1 MLIECIMPTMS
12 TMFDSYR
19 ACQTYHAC
27 QSYHVNMP
35 IPCSCTY
42 HADMHAVHVLKY
54 IHAWH
59 VNHAAATNFWTAC
72 AIENF
77 NPAQRNS
84 INKTH
89 THNTQQ
95 VNVLLCSAAA
105 SSDGWFVCVSSSP
118 SWQLFAQSL
127 LPSNWLEPRGS
138 ALSGQQS
145 LACEPAYETSAS
157 R

>member
-1 MLIECIMPTMS
+1 MLIERIMPTMS

-89 THNTQQ
+89 THTHNTHNKSMSCCVAQQ
-95 VNVLLCSAAA
+95 RRQMAGS
-105 SSDGWFVCVSSSP
+105 FVCLLRQVGNCSHKVFFHPIGLNHGVPPCLGSS
-118 SWQLFAQSL
+118 L
-127 LPSNWLEPRGS
+127 
-138 ALSGQQS
+138 
-145 LACEPAYETSAS
+145 
-157 R
+157 

>member
-1 MLIECIMPTMS
+1 
-12 TMFDSYR
+12 MFDSYH

-89 THNTQQ
+89 THTHNTQQ

>member
-1 MLIECIMPTMS
+1 MPTMS

-127 LPSNWLEPRGS
+127 LPSNWLEPRGF
-138 ALSGQQS
+138 ALSGQQP